1 MFIWQIVD
9 ELLQITTKFI
19 SLWYVWLNGPT
30 ICQHRKEFT
39 FILIKSKARPKLPN
53 TKCRS
58 LHLTFNV
65 CSAKNCIS
73 KIVAKKMLTKMST
86 KTIGRNYHIFN
97 NMHFFDFLHR
107 LRKFLSGLDVIS
119 SNMVYTISRKNVL
132 EDDVIYE
139 WRWYLIQKASKD
151 TWRHNWMSA
160 TQHHSTI
167 HLLHA
172 EIWN

>member
-1 MFIWQIVD
+1 MSSGKENRNNSSILFKLLQWKNMSFQPLFLSAFINILRYKCGFKCLYEKIVD

-19 SLWYVWLNGPT
+19 LLWYVWLNGPT

-65 CSAKNCIS
+65 CSAKNCTS

-107 LRKFLSGLDVIS
+107 
-119 SNMVYTISRKNVL
+119 
-132 EDDVIYE
+132 
-139 WRWYLIQKASKD
+139 
-151 TWRHNWMSA
+151 
-160 TQHHSTI
+160 
-167 HLLHA
+167 
-172 EIWN
+172 

>member
-1 MFIWQIVD
+1 MDFRSKILCLQTKLKKLNIYRIHNSSILFKLLQWKNMSFQPLFLSAFINILRYKCGFKCLCEKIVD

-19 SLWYVWLNGPT
+19 LLWYVWLNGPT

-73 KIVAKKMLTKMST
+73 KIVATKMLTEM
-86 KTIGRNYHIFN
+86 
-97 NMHFFDFLHR
+97 
-107 LRKFLSGLDVIS
+107 
-119 SNMVYTISRKNVL
+119 
-132 EDDVIYE
+132 
-139 WRWYLIQKASKD
+139 
-151 TWRHNWMSA
+151 
-160 TQHHSTI
+160 
-167 HLLHA
+167 
-172 EIWN
+172 